1 MSPANTKKYRAEEKL
16 IARRQSARAHPAIGL
31 EAEFAI
37 LLDGEP
43 AKPET
48 VFGSPTAFVR
58 QPMMHR
64 TGRSYH
70 LPTGS
75 AVYFDTGVIEIA
87 TPMVELGPECA
98 ARAGRLLWES
108 IDFLRNELDAW
119 EERKDHEVNLAGF
132 SAHYNVSFE
141 LPEEERG
148 THRTVQKL
156 AILLTHIL
164 PIPIMLL
171 AANRQSTGIGVRPR
185 SNRIEITADFTP
197 DPRLSI
203 ATATY
208 IVAVVREVMSWS
220 SYELDQLERTSFPV
234 LKHFAPIPHSSR
246 KGWVAKYTC
255 FAENPFQCN
264 IDAPIW
270 DTRDGCR
277 RSLRDIAELVTNYFW
292 KSIKHYADPLTRA
305 LIADVMRGRAR
316 SLLELE
322 DRPDCYTDVG
332 RACCWENLYTDR
344 ALSRSLYER
353 VLLRAISRTP
363 TVLDGEE
370 YVPIGM
376 RGWSHVVLRRRR
388 DGQRE
393 TLSLEELG
401 AELTNDGGRKK

>member
-1 MSPANTKKYRAEEKL
+1 MARNTAKKHSDRL
-16 IARRQSARAHPAIGL
+16 DRLNARRQAKMATPAIGL
-31 EAEFAI
+31 EAEFSI
-37 LLDGEP
+37 LVDGEP
-43 AKPET
+43 AKPED

-87 TPMVELGPECA
+87 TPMVELQAECP
-98 ARAGRLLWES
+98 ARAGRMLWES
-108 IDFLRNELDAW
+108 IHFIRKELDAW
-119 EERKDHEVNLAGF
+119 ENRKDREVSLAGF

-141 LPEEERG
+141 LTEEQRG

-164 PIPIMLL
+164 PIPVMLL

-185 SNRIEITADFTP
+185 RNRIEITADFTP

-203 ATATY
+203 ATATL
-208 IVAVVREVMSWS
+208 IVAIVREVMSWD
-220 SYELDQLERTSFPV
+220 SYELDRLDRVPFPV
-234 LKHFAPIPHSSR
+234 LKNFQPIPHSSR

-255 FAENPFQCN
+255 FAENPFMCN
-264 IDAPIW
+264 IDAPLW

-277 RSLRDIAELVTNYFW
+277 RSLREIGDLVTRAFW
-292 KSIKHYADPLTRA
+292 KSIRYYADPLSRA
-305 LIADVMRGRAR
+305 LITDVMHGRAR
-316 SLLELE
+316 SLLELN
-322 DRPDCYTDVG
+322 DRPDCYTDIG
-332 RACCWENLYTDR
+332 RACSWDNLYSERT
-344 ALSRSLYER
+344 LSRSLYER

-363 TVLDGEE
+363 TTVDGEQ
-370 YVPIGM
+370 YVPVGM
-376 RGWSHVVLRRRR
+376 RGWSHVVLRRES

-393 TLSLEELG
+393 VMSLDELG
-401 AELTNDGGRKK
+401 AQISR